1 MQHQRFALNLC
12 YALVFGVVATLGT
25 AHAQAPLAVTLESY
39 LVTEVTLEDGT
50 VEEQLV
56 PTEVAEPG
64 QVLEYHLTLQNE
76 SEGVIPEGVA
86 ATGPVPERTQYLA
99 ESATAGESSDLTFS
113 VDEGESFAATPTVT
127 VTDEDGNEQEVAAE
141 PGQYDAVRWELLGEL
156 GPGQTRTFVYRV
168 EVL

>member
-1 MQHQRFALNLC
+1 MQHPYRFALKFVCTLLC
-12 YALVFGVVATLGT
+12 AAGVAGT

-56 PTEVAEPG
+56 PTEVAKPG

-86 ATGPVPERTQYLA
+86 ATGPVPQRTRYLA
-99 ESATAGESSDLTFS
+99 ESATAGERSELTFS
-113 VDEGESFAATPTVT
+113 ADEGESFSPTPTVT
-127 VTDEDGNEQEVAAE
+127 VVNEDGVEVEMAAE
-141 PGQYDAVRWELLGEL
+141 PGQYDAVRWELLGKL